1 VHFTGFSPKAL
12 RLLKDLEANNHRD
25 WYAEN
30 KAAMQAEV
38 LGPFASMLEAAS
50 AKLAK
55 NPLPL
60 SGGKKTMF
68 RMHRDV
74 RFAKD
79 KRPYKTH
86 VGGLLTPTG
95 KKIETGALV
104 YAHLDTSG
112 GFIATGFYRL
122 PTRALGRIRD
132 AILDDPDAFESIV
145 SGLKRKKLELGFEDQ
160 LSGMPRGFAE
170 AKDHPLAPYLRL
182 KSFIVHGHVTKPM
195 WRDGT
200 IVDAL
205 VKLSKDCTPLLQF
218 GRDALG

>member
-1 VHFTGFSPKAL
+1 MSFSGFSPKAF
-12 RLLKDLEANNHRD
+12 RLLGELEANNHRD
-25 WYAEN
+25 WYTEH
-30 KAAMQAEV
+30 KADIQAEV
-38 LGPFASMLEAAS
+38 LDPFASMLEAAS

-74 RFAKD
+74 RFSKD
-79 KRPYKTH
+79 KSPYKTH

-104 YAHLDTSG
+104 YAHFDKSS
-112 GFIATGFYRL
+112 GFIAAGFYRL
-122 PTRALGRIRD
+122 PTRALARIRD
-132 AILDDPDAFESIV
+132 AILDDADGFESIV
-145 SGLKRKKLELGFEDQ
+145 QDLKRKKLALSTEDQ
-160 LSGMPRGFAE
+160 LAGMPRGFAD
-170 AKDHPLAPYLRL
+170 AKDHPLADYVRL
-182 KSFIVHGHVTKPM
+182 KSFVVHGKVTKTM

-205 VKLSKDCTPLLQF
+205 VKLSKDCTPLLRF
-218 GRDALG
+218 GRDALD